1 MTSHDVKQ
9 SVMSDVGISKRGE
22 EKGPLFAHADYQ
34 WKRIHKVEGAIVIL
48 AVTWSVL

>member
-1 MTSHDVKQ
+1 MSRDIKP

-22 EKGPLFAHADYQ
+22 EKEPLFAHALDYQ

-48 AVTWSVL
+48 VVTWSVL